1 MCLPPTKAG
10 GSLAGKDSSTCSS
23 ILRFSLRAE
32 DFASDLLSRLII
44 GLSGWTLGNE
54 GRPAKVPGLGLVPE
68 VRIELTTYPLPR
80 GCATTTLLRRPEIP
94 GCL

>member
-10 GSLAGKDSSTCSS
+10 GSLAGRDSSTCSS

-32 DFASDLLSRLII
+32 DFASDLLSRLVI

-54 GRPAKVPGLGLVPE
+54 GRPAKVPGVGLVPE

-80 GCATTTLLRRPEIP
+80 AWIRPISFAP
-94 GCL
+94 SGP